1 VGAEN
6 LVHVTRCSVLAV
18 SGINWGD
25 VPTWLAVVVASV
37 GGGIA
42 LRQLRQQGNVIKGEI
57 ERNTARDKLLDAQ
70 LRELDQRETARQ
82 REQAE
87 DIDLT
92 WKDMPSA
99 PGESLVVVING
110 SRRPIRSVSCVA
122 WVGDSKER
130 LAPVRAENLVHV
142 MGPGGIR

>member
-1 VGAEN
+1 
-6 LVHVTRCSVLAV
+6 
-18 SGINWGD
+18 
-25 VPTWLAVVVASV
+25 
-37 GGGIA
+37 
-42 LRQLRQQGNVIKGEI
+42 VIKGEI